1 MDSEYIK
8 EVSAKKVEIAENIKL
23 LLPELKIIK
32 EQIKSVDN
40 ITNLIPGISK
50 LNITANDET
59 DSTTSTITSLKSR
72 RRQRPPRAERVKIKK
87 EKEQED
93 KTTYV
98 KVMSKVNGVM
108 QPIYE
113 TPENLLILKLVRMNN
128 KSERDNYIEQIA
140 KERRILVRNSSG
152 KLIVNPALET
162 SSTINE
168 EQHKPRKVRAPRF
181 IKNRDESKDES
192 KDYCPLFFDEQV
204 NKLIIENDQNR
215 LIPDLKNENLD
226 KNDPSFETEENQ
238 KNLENFVKTLI
249 DLNVGYLVEGEI
261 RISTKNCRDSF
272 LSNSTREK
280 DVYFPTVSLRM
291 GSFHGDVV
299 RAFVLNN
306 ADTDSNKIIGFVVK
320 IIEKN
325 HNRKCIG
332 SIIRIKRDG
341 SYFSFKPKD
350 GKIPIV
356 KIPLSELPNIKNKNI
371 EVISEDLYFVEI
383 TSYIH
388 ENANGKV
395 IQKLGKCGD
404 LIIENKA
411 ILIDNNLDPTPYSQE
426 IIDSLPKTPFVIP
439 DEEYSKRKD
448 LRESCIFT
456 IDPSTARDLDDAVS
470 CKELP
475 NGNFE
480 VGVHISDVTYFL
492 QENSELDLIVK
503 EKATSVYMV
512 DAVYHMLPQPLCFL
526 CSLLPGEDKLA
537 FSVFWEL
544 SETGEVIST
553 RFARTVINSCA
564 QLAYEH
570 AQEIIENPDKKFTE
584 DDFPKIHNNFKPEDL
599 TRTVLQL
606 QKLALVLRKK
616 RFENGALRI
625 DLPKFKIVLD
635 DKTGKPINFYFQE
648 MKDSN
653 RLIEDF
659 MLLANNTVAD
669 FIHKTFPER
678 AILRNHFP
686 PQAKL
691 MKKLNTMLE
700 GFGMAIDTTD
710 SKTIRDSLATIMSK
724 SKNKS
729 ATQCIINTLTAKQMT
744 RAR

>member
-1 MDSEYIK
+1 MDSEYING
-8 EVSAKKVEIAENIKL
+8 VSAKKVEITENIKI
-23 LLPELKIIK
+23 LLPELENIKKQIESVEKIT
-32 EQIKSVDN
+32 N
-40 ITNLIPGISK
+40 NLIPGIEK
-50 LNITANDET
+50 LTITANDET
-59 DSTTSTITSLKSR
+59 DSTTSTIISTKSR
-72 RRQRPPRAERVKIKK
+72 RRRIRPQKAERVPMKIDREHVKK
-87 EKEQED
+87 VSDGDNQA
-93 KTTYV
+93 
-98 KVMSKVNGVM
+98 
-108 QPIYE
+108 IYQ
-113 TPENLLILKLVRMNN
+113 TPENLLILALVRMDNAD
-128 KSERDNYIEQIA
+128 RDKYIEQLA
-140 KERRILVRNSSG
+140 KERRILIRVG
-152 KLIVNPALET
+152 KHLIVNPVFEKC
-162 SSTINE
+162 STEKDKDRKKPRTKIFNKKNE
-168 EQHKPRKVRAPRF
+168 ESNDDSR
-181 IKNRDESKDES
+181 
-192 KDYCPLFFDEQV
+192 PLFFDQQV

-215 LIPDLKNENLD
+215 FIPDLKNENLD

-238 KNLENFVKTLI
+238 KNLETFVKTLI
-249 DLNVGYLVEGEI
+249 DLKVGYLVEGEI

-272 LSNSTREK
+272 LTNSAREK
-280 DVYFPTVSLRM
+280 DVYFPSVSLRM

-306 ADTDSNKIIGFVVK
+306 ADADSNKIIGFVVK
-320 IIEKN
+320 ILEKN

-332 SIIRIKRDG
+332 TIIRVKKDG

-350 GKIPIV
+350 LKIPIV
-356 KIPLSELPNIKNKNI
+356 KIPFSELPKLKNKSI
-371 EVISEDLYFVEI
+371 DVISDDLYFVEI
-383 TSYIH
+383 TSYRH
-388 ENANGKV
+388 ENANGKI

-411 ILIDNNLDPTPYSQE
+411 ILIDNNLDPTPYSKK
-426 IIDSLPKTPFVIP
+426 IIDSLPKTPFIIP
-439 DEEYSKRKD
+439 DEEYSKRED
-448 LRESCIFT
+448 LRKTCIFT

-475 NGNFE
+475 NGNYE

-492 QENSELDLIVK
+492 EENSELDLIVK

-544 SETGEVIST
+544 TETGEVLST
-553 RFARTVINSCA
+553 RFTRSVINSCA

-570 AQEIIENPDKKFTE
+570 AQEIIENPEKEFNE
-584 DDFPKIHNNFKPEDL
+584 DEFPKIHNNYKPEDL
-599 TRTVLQL
+599 SKTILQL

-625 DLPKFKIVLD
+625 DLPKFKIILD
-635 DKTGKPINFYFQE
+635 NETGKPTNFYFQE

-669 FIHKTFPER
+669 FIHKSFPDK
-678 AILRNHFP
+678 AILRSHFP
-686 PQAKL
+686 PQEKL

-700 GFGMAIDTTD
+700 GFGMSIDTTD

-724 SKNKS
+724 SKNKL

>member
-1 MDSEYIK
+1 MDSEYIN
-8 EVSAKKVEIAENIKL
+8 EVSAKKVEITENIKI
-23 LLPELKIIK
+23 LLPELKVIK
-32 EQIKSVDN
+32 EQIESVDK
-40 ITNLIPGISK
+40 ITSLIPGIEK
-50 LNITANDET
+50 LNLTANDET
-59 DSTTSTITSLKSR
+59 DSTTSTITSSKSKR
-72 RRQRPPRAERVKIKK
+72 RVRPPRAERIKMK
-87 EKEQED
+87 REKEQDE
-93 KTTYV
+93 KTTYE
-98 KVMSKVNGVM
+98 KVVSKVNGVT
-108 QPIYE
+108 QPIYQ
-113 TPENLLILKLVRMNN
+113 TPENLLILTLVRMN

-140 KERRILVRNSSG
+140 KERRILIRNPSG
-152 KLIVNPALET
+152 KLIVNPVLENN
-162 SSTINE
+162 STNKE
-168 EQHKPRKVRAPRF
+168 EHRRKPRHSTFNK
-181 IKNRDESKDES
+181 KHDESKDES
-192 KDYCPLFFDEQV
+192 KDDRPLFFNEQV

-215 LIPDLKNENLD
+215 LIPDLKNENID

-272 LSNSTREK
+272 LSSSTREK
-280 DVYFPTVSLRM
+280 DVYFPTVALRM

-306 ADTDSNKIIGFVVK
+306 ADENSNKVIGFVVK

-332 SIIRIKRDG
+332 TITRIKRDG
-341 SYFSFKPKD
+341 SHFSFKPKD
-350 GKIPIV
+350 GKIPMV
-356 KIPLSELPNIKNKNI
+356 KIPLSELPNIKNKSI
-371 EVISEDLYFVEI
+371 EVIAEDLYFVEI
-383 TSYIH
+383 TSYRH
-388 ENANGKV
+388 ENANGKI

-426 IIDSLPKTPFVIP
+426 IIDLLPKTPFVIP
-439 DEEYSKRKD
+439 DEEYSKRED
-448 LRESCIFT
+448 LREACIFT

-492 QENSELDLIVK
+492 QENSQLDLIVK

-544 SETGEVIST
+544 TESGDVIST

-570 AQEIIENPDKKFTE
+570 AQEIIENSNKEFTE
-584 DDFPKIHNNFKPEDL
+584 DDFPKIHNNYKPEDL
-599 TRTVLQL
+599 KRTVLQL

-669 FIHKTFPER
+669 FIHKSFPER

-686 PQAKL
+686 PQEKL